1 MVELSDVII
10 QVLDARDPLSCRSP
24 EVERFVRRMNPDK
37 RMILLLNKIDL
48 VPKDNVLA
56 WLNYFR
62 EELPTVAFK
71 CATRAAEQVG
81 ARSANFTC
89 RATRWRRRLSRRRQ
103 RFGDAQELR
112 AQ

>member
-1 MVELSDVII
+1 
-10 QVLDARDPLSCRSP
+10 
-24 EVERFVRRMNPDK
+24 MNPDK

-71 CATRAAEQVG
+71 CATQGGGNKLGGNERQLYVVGQRA
-81 ARSANFTC
+81 R
-89 RATRWRRRLSRRRQ
+89 RRRLSRRRQ